1 MIRAIRNLL
10 RLLRIGWTLARHD
23 ALVLLEMAGAP
34 PGILRQAHRLARRD
48 VAGRPGQRLAAAL
61 EALGPGFIKLG
72 QILSTRSD
80 LIGDEVAGDLA
91 MLRDSL
97 PPFPAAEARRIVA
110 EELGAPVE
118 ALFKSFEDKAA
129 AAASI
134 AQVHFAVTEDGRD
147 VAVKVL
153 RPGVVEAF
161 ARDLDL
167 FYWAG
172 ELIERW
178 RPALRRLRPIEVA
191 DTLATTVMLE
201 MDLRYEAAAASELAE
216 NFRDDPHFRVP
227 PVDWR
232 RTGRRVLTIA
242 RIAGIAIDRREEIA
256 AAGHDVDAV
265 LTRASSAFF
274 QQVFRDGFFHADLH
288 PGNLFVAPDGAIVVI
303 DFGIMG
309 RLDRKTRDY
318 LAEMLTGFLT
328 RDYRRVADVHFRA
341 GYVPPNKSVDAF
353 TQACRSIGEPILG
366 KPLHEISIARLLGQL
381 FKITE
386 QFDMQV
392 QPQLLLL
399 QKTMLVAEGVGRK
412 LNPDVNMW
420 ELARPLIEDWMIR
433 KHAPDQQIKTFIA
446 DTKESLERLP
456 RLMAST
462 ERAAEAILEGGIKL
476 SPETVRSLR
485 GDDGGRRVSWTLVI
499 AVVAL
504 AAAVI
509 ALAR

>member
-23 ALVLLEMAGAP
+23 ALVLLEMAGVAP
-34 PGILRQAHRLARRD
+34 GLLRQAHRLARRD
-48 VAGRPGQRLAAAL
+48 IAGRPGQRLAAAL

-97 PPFPAAEARRIVA
+97 PPFPAADARRIVA

-265 LTRASSAFF
+265 LTRASNAFF

-288 PGNLFVAPDGAIVVI
+288 PGNLFVAQDGAIVVI

-318 LAEMLTGFLT
+318 LAEMLMGFLT
-328 RDYRRVADVHFRA
+328 RDYRRVADMHFRA
-341 GYVPPNKSVDAF
+341 GYVPPGKSVDAF

-456 RLMAST
+456 RLIAST
-462 ERAAEAILEGGIKL
+462 ERAAEAILEGGVKL
-476 SPETVRSLR
+476 SPDTVRSLR
-485 GDDGGRRVSWTLVI
+485 GDDGGKRVSWTLVI

-504 AAAVI
+504 AAAVV

>member
-1 MIRAIRNLL
+1 MLRAARNVL
-10 RLLRIGWTLARHD
+10 RLLSIGWTLARYD
-23 ALVLLEMAGAP
+23 ALVLAEMAYAAP
-34 PGILRQAHRLARRD
+34 ALLKLARRVRRSD
-48 VAGRPGQRLAAAL
+48 IKGRPGERLAAAL

-80 LIGDEVAGDLA
+80 LIGDELAGDLA
-91 MLRDSL
+91 GLRDNL
-97 PPFPAAEARRIVA
+97 PPFPGSVARAIVA
-110 EELGAPVE
+110 EELGAPIE
-118 ALFKSFEDKAA
+118 QLFSSFDDKAA

-134 AQVHFAVTEDGRD
+134 AQVHFAVTEDGRE

-167 FYWAG
+167 FYWSAA
-172 ELIERW
+172 LIERW
-178 RPALRRLRPIEVA
+178 RPELRRLRPMDVA
-191 DTLATTVMLE
+191 ETLANTVALE
-201 MDLRYEAAAASELAE
+201 MDLRYEAAAASELGE
-216 NFRDDPHFRVP
+216 NFRNDAFFRVP
-227 PVDWR
+227 EVDWR
-232 RTGRRVLTIA
+232 CTARRVLTIA
-242 RIAGIAIDRREEIA
+242 RIAGIAIDRRDEIA
-256 AAGHDVDAV
+256 AAGHDPNAV
-265 LTRASSAFF
+265 LTRASGAFF

-309 RLDRKTRDY
+309 RLDRKTRDF
-318 LAEMLTGFLT
+318 LAEMLIGFLT

-420 ELARPLIEDWMIR
+420 ELARPLVEEWMM
-433 KHAPDQQIKTFIA
+433 KKNAPDQQIKTLIE
-446 DTKESLERLP
+446 DTRESLERLP
-456 RLMAST
+456 RLIAST
-462 ERAAEAILEGGIKL
+462 ERAAEAILEGGVKL

-485 GDDGGRRVSWTLVI
+485 GDDSKRLPWTLVI

-504 AAAVI
+504 AAAVV